1 MVGRAQVKPGGC
13 RCYTGWMYSIVKRL
27 RAGGVRRPNNEITDD
42 PGYEG
47 ELRVGAAG
55 TVVTAILIEQDDE
68 HMRPII
74 PPLEHAQL
82 TVMRVDMMLF
92 HGIERD
98 KGTGAGTEQEWSVQ
112 IIGFEAPG
120 LRY

>member
-1 MVGRAQVKPGGC
+1 
-13 RCYTGWMYSIVKRL
+13 MYSIVKRL
-27 RAGGVRRPNNEITDD
+27 RTGGARRPANEITDD

-47 ELRVGAAG
+47 ELRVGATGA
-55 TVVTAILIEQDDE
+55 VVTAILIEQDDE

-98 KGTGAGTEQEWSVQ
+98 KETGAGVEQEWSVQ
-112 IIGFEAPG
+112 IIG
-120 LRY
+120 Y